1 MNYITGTES
10 VEALVGTSADE
21 TFVGYNGVPTVADP
35 AYLGTARTFGDTL
48 TGGGGKD
55 TFQWLKLQLMNS
67 DAGDR
72 ITDFGLK
79 GGTGAGQGAAE
90 ADVIDL
96 AALLQGY
103 TNSSTLADHVR
114 AANVGG
120 KVQIQVD
127 HNGKANGSVFENTWF
142 MTLDNLTV
150 NASNQVLANNA
161 TVAATASGLSGN
173 LTLDT
178 LVQQMV
184 ADSQF
189 KLL

>member
-1 MNYITGTES
+1 
-10 VEALVGTSADE
+10 
-21 TFVGYNGVPTVADP
+21 
-35 AYLGTARTFGDTL
+35 
-48 TGGGGKD
+48 
-55 TFQWLKLQLMNS
+55 
-67 DAGDR
+67 
-72 ITDFGLK
+72 
-79 GGTGAGQGAAE
+79 
-90 ADVIDL
+90 VIDL

-103 TNSSTLADHVR
+103 TNSSTLADYVR
-114 AANVGG
+114 AANAGG